1 MARYRA
7 GLPQVD
13 AETEADMVI
22 GIRMTHPDVE
32 QIAVACVRPG

>member
-13 AETEADMVI
+13 RDDHSTQIGTFAETEADMVT
-22 GIRMTHPDVE
+22 GSR
-32 QIAVACVRPG
+32 